1 MAKSP
6 YEVLGVSPNASKD
19 EVAKA
24 YRKLAKKYHPDL
36 NPGDAEA
43 AKKMSEINAAY
54 EDIKSG
60 KASSSSYGSSGGSS
74 SYGGSSSSYGGGSSY
89 GGNPFEDFFGG
100 GYGGYGSYGG
110 SQYDNSRYS
119 GTYTSADYA
128 RLNSAR
134 TFIQNGSYD
143 DAINLLNSMDKRNA
157 DWYNLSAIA
166 NHAVGNS
173 ITALKHARQAVS
185 MDPNN
190 LEYRRTLNDIQSG
203 GQEYSGWQSAHGV
216 PLNNMSQC
224 STLCMSMM
232 LCYCVRPCCCGGYY

>member
-1 MAKSP
+1 MARNP

-43 AKKMSEINAAY
+43 ARKMSEINAAY

-60 KASSSSYGSSGGSS
+60 KASSTSYGSSGGSS
-74 SYGGSSSSYGGGSSY
+74 SYEGSSSYGGGSSY
-89 GGNPFEDFFGG
+89 GGNPFDDFFGG
-100 GYGGYGSYGG
+100 GYGGNSYGG

-128 RLNSAR
+128 RLNSVR

-143 DAINLLNSMDKRNA
+143 DAINLLNSMDRRNA
-157 DWYNLSAIA
+157 EWYNLSAIA

-173 ITALKHARQAVS
+173 ITALKHARQAVN
-185 MDPNN
+185 MEPNN
-190 LEYRRTLNDIQSG
+190 LEYRRTLNDIQGG
-203 GQEYSGWQSAHGV
+203 GQEYGSWQTSYGV
-216 PLNNMSQC
+216 PLNNMGQCC
-224 STLCMSMM
+224 STMCMAQMC
-232 LCYCVRPCCCGGYY
+232 CYCSNFCCGPGYC

>member
-6 YEVLGVSPNASKD
+6 YEILGVSPSASKD

-36 NPGDAEA
+36 NPGNAEA

-60 KASSSSYGSSGGSS
+60 KASAYGNTSSNSSSSYGSS
-74 SYGGSSSSYGGGSSY
+74 SYGGS
-89 GGNPFEDFFGG
+89 PFDDFGFGG
-100 GYGGYGSYGG
+100 YSGG

-119 GTYTSADYA
+119 GTYTSSDYA
-128 RLNSAR
+128 RLNSVR

-157 DWYNLSAIA
+157 EWYNLSAMA
-166 NHAVGNS
+166 NYEVGNS

-185 MDPNN
+185 MEPNN

-203 GQEYSGWQSAHGV
+203 GQQYGNWQSSYGV
-216 PLNNMSQC
+216 PLNNMGQCC
-224 STLCMSMM
+224 STMCMAQMC
-232 LCYCVRPCCCGGYY
+232 CYCSQACCGPGYYR

>member
-1 MAKSP
+1 MAKNP

-36 NPGDAEA
+36 NPGDAQA
-43 AKKMSEINAAY
+43 AQKMSEINAAY

-60 KASSSSYGSSGGSS
+60 KASSSSYGSSGGGS
-74 SYGGSSSSYGGGSSY
+74 SYGGGYSSYGGGSSY

-100 GYGGYGSYGG
+100 GYGG
-110 SQYDNSRYS
+110 SQYGNSQYS

-128 RLNSAR
+128 RLNSVR

-157 DWYNLSAIA
+157 EWYNLSAIA

-185 MDPNN
+185 MEPNN

-203 GQEYSGWQSAHGV
+203 GQEYTGWQSAHGV
-216 PLNNMSQC
+216 PFNNMSQC
-224 STLCMSMM
+224 CSTLCMAQMC
-232 LCYCVRPCCCGGYY
+232 CYCLNPCCGHPGYYY

>member
-60 KASSSSYGSSGGSS
+60 KASSSSYGSSGGS
-74 SYGGSSSSYGGGSSY
+74 SSY

-224 STLCMSMM
+224 STFCMSMM
-232 LCYCVRPCCCGGYY
+232 ICYCLRPCCCGGYY

>member
-1 MAKSP
+1 MAKNP

-36 NPGDAEA
+36 NPGDAQA

-54 EDIKSG
+54 EKIKSG
-60 KASSSSYGSSGGSS
+60 KASSNSYGQSTSGGSYS
-74 SYGGSSSSYGGGSSY
+74 GGSSY
-89 GGNPFEDFFGG
+89 GGNPFDDFFGG
-100 GYGGYGSYGG
+100 GYGGYSGSGYGGG
-110 SQYDNSRYS
+110 SQYDNSQYS
-119 GTYTSADYA
+119 GAYTGADYA
-128 RLNSAR
+128 RLNSVR
-134 TFIQNGSYD
+134 TFIQNGAYD

-166 NHAVGNS
+166 NNAVGNS

-203 GQEYSGWQSAHGV
+203 GQEYSGWQSSYGV

-224 STLCMSMM
+224 CSTLCMAQMC
-232 LCYCVRPCCCGGYY
+232 CYCCGPRYYC